1 MFDKAKKMWE
11 LQGKAKKL
19 QQELRGLQ
27 FEGVELGGKVKVV
40 VDGEQKIVS
49 IDIDDSLLDPA
60 EKDSLIKFLTQAFA
74 AASKRAQQSA
84 AQKTKEVMGGLGI
97 PGL

>member
-1 MFDKAKKMWE
+1 MFDKAKRLWE
-11 LQGKAKKL
+11 LQGKARKL

-27 FEGVELGGKVKVV
+27 FEGVELGGKVKVT

-49 IDIDDSLLDPA
+49 LHIDDSLLNPA
-60 EKDSLIKFLTQAFA
+60 EKESLIRFLTQAFA
-74 AASKRAQQSA
+74 SATKRAQQAA
-84 AQKTKEVMGGLGI
+84 AQKTKEIMGGLGI

>member
-11 LQGKAKKL
+11 LQGKARKL
-19 QQELRGLQ
+19 QQELRELQ

-40 VDGEQKIVS
+40 VNGEQKIIS
-49 IDIDDSLLDPA
+49 IHLDDSLLNPA
-60 EKDSLIKFLTQAFA
+60 EKDSLIKFLTQAFT

-84 AQKTKEVMGGLGI
+84 GQKTKEAMGGLGI

>member
-27 FEGVELGGKVKVV
+27 FEGSELGGKVRVV
-40 VDGEQKIVS
+40 VDGEQKIVLLH
-49 IDIDDSLLDPA
+49 IDDSLLNPS
-60 EKDSLIKFLTQAFA
+60 EKDSLVKFLTQAFA
-74 AASKRAQQSA
+74 AASKRAQQAA
-84 AQKTKEVMGGLGI
+84 AQKTKEIMGGLGI

>member
-11 LQGKAKKL
+11 LQTKAKQL
-19 QQELRGLQ
+19 QHDLREMQ

-74 AASKRAQQSA
+74 AASKRAQQAA
-84 AQKTKEVMGGLGI
+84 AQKTKEAMGGLGI